1 MKTFV
6 LDCKMLILELK
17 WKLLTWEFADV
28 TRFWT
33 QTHVATRGTQLIFG
47 FIFPVS
53 EVAAW

>member
-28 TRFWT
+28 TRYWT
-33 QTHVATRGTQLIFG
+33 QTQVATRGDSTDFWLHF
-47 FIFPVS
+47 S
-53 EVAAW
+53 CL